1 MWTNG
6 GYQELLHYLASVIPA
21 RFSCNVSHNKN
32 TLQVESVLTYTRNK
46 SLFFEKY
53 KQLTFCNLNTRRG
66 GDNKR
71 NIVARIVAR
80 MFSVLFGL

>member
-1 MWTNG
+1 MDVPLDGERYVAPQVITNVDKLNG

-46 SLFFEKY
+46 FLFFEK
-53 KQLTFCNLNTRRG
+53 
-66 GDNKR
+66 
-71 NIVARIVAR
+71 
-80 MFSVLFGL
+80 